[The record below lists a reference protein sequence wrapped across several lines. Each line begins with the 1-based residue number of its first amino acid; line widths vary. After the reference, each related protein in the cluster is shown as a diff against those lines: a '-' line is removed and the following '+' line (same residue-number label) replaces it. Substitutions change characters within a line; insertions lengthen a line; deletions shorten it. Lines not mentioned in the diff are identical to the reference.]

1 MGIVRLLVIALVI
14 FVGLCLVSMSGCTL
28 QIRATELEIEGELV
42 KRYEFEGIAIDGLKK
57 GDQKAYAGTK
67 D

>member
-1 MGIVRLLVIALVI
+1 MRLRGWLLGLLSWFVCVIAV
-14 FVGLCLVSMSGCTL
+14 FGAGCTL